1 MSFKI
6 IAIRPLKK
14 CNKKFL
20 KNLVVNEFYTF
31 YNNYEIAKSNNV
43 NNINIKFEHIVPEYL
58 YYKRNAKI
66 NISAIVGKNGSG
78 KSSLVELLY
87 VVIYN
92 LSIRAKFITEEPSPL
107 IPRNFNLTN
116 FDFSKLESN
125 AKTYDTAKPQKKY
138 IEDLEEDIDSL
149 LRLKAEIEQDLITSP
164 KKANFKKHEILQNY
178 NIIRENYESDD
189 WHHKSLDFIDHQVKT
204 FKDFKFDIERKYN
217 LNVVKS
223 PEKAEPEKAINADI
237 IFENDGNLFLVR
249 AHDKSVKIFNFK
261 KNQIDHMIN
270 YSLNINSESLD
281 IFDYL
286 KETSTLFYSIIN
298 NYSLYGLNSLEIG
311 DWITKIFHKND
322 GYQTPIVINPMRTKG
337 IIDINTE
344 NYLSK
349 SRLLSNLLSKVEG
362 DVEES
367 LRCLV
372 NGKVA
377 KTLNLEINT
386 NKFKNERGNIEFRYL
401 KYKDDLLYKILNAF
415 KNYET
420 EESTKEEIIFRF
432 QKPSLAEEYTIEYIF
447 RKIDKI
453 ARTYTLNRKKMGDKF
468 NFDYPFLLDDLLSEL
483 KNNFSHVTFKL
494 RQAVNF
500 LRYDY
505 SSIDKSQCNLNIS
518 ISKLSDEILGRL
530 ESIIKLDIDY
540 AQSQQINQSKSED
553 PQEEENKSFV
563 YISRLKHELINFLPP
578 SFYNLDIQFENDNG
592 SFSDLSSGEKQNLF
606 SISTI
611 IYHLYNLKSISDSEG
626 QSVYDL
632 YNIVLDEIELYFHPD
647 FQKSFISDLLKNI
660 EKIEKKFDGINILF
674 ITHSPFILSDI
685 PNSNI
690 LFLENGKPTDKKDF
704 RTFGAN
710 IHDILAD
717 SFFMPKGYTGKF
729 AKEKIDK
736 TVGWLFEKYQE
747 IKILKEKGNE
757 KKIADYKKDMDPKE
771 VFNHEMIMNLIDE
784 PILRSKLYEMFNY
797 IFSEE
802 TQREREIEELR
813 LKAEI
818 LGFKITD
825 KNIE

>member
-6 IAIRPLKK
+6 IAIRPLKN

-20 KNLVVNEFYTF
+20 KNLISNEFYTF
-31 YNNYEIAKSNNV
+31 YNNYEITKNKSV
-43 NNINIKFEHIVPEYL
+43 DNISLKFENIVPADL
-58 YYKRNAKI
+58 YYTNNAKI

-87 VVIYN
+87 VLIYN
-92 LSIRAKFITEEPSPL
+92 LSIRARFITEEPTPVT
-107 IPRNFNLTN
+107 PRNFNLTN
-116 FDFSKLESN
+116 LDFAKLESN
-125 AKTYDTAKPQKKY
+125 VKTYDTAKPKKKY

-149 LRLKAEIEQDLITSP
+149 LKLKAEIEQDLIAKQ
-164 KKANFKKHEILQNY
+164 KKVNFQKHEILQNY
-178 NIIRENYESDD
+178 NKIRENYENDD
-189 WHHKSLDFIDHQVKT
+189 WHEKSLDFIDHQVKA
-204 FKDFKFDIERKYN
+204 FKDFKFDLERKYN
-217 LNVVKS
+217 LTTAKL
-223 PEKAEPEKAINADI
+223 PGQAEPVKGVNADI
-237 IFENDGNLFLVR
+237 IFENNGTLFLLR
-249 AHDKSVKIFNFK
+249 GHDESVKIFNFK
-261 KNQIDHMIN
+261 GEKIN
-270 YSLNINSESLD
+270 HSITYSLNINSETVD
-281 IFDYL
+281 IFDDM
-286 KETSTLFYSIIN
+286 KETSTLFYSIVN

-362 DVEES
+362 DVQES

-372 NGKVA
+372 NDKVA
-377 KTLNLEINT
+377 KTLILEINT
-386 NKFKNERGNIEFRYL
+386 DKFKNERGKIEFRYI
-401 KYKDDLLYKILNAF
+401 KYKDNLLYKILNAF

-420 EESTKEEIIFRF
+420 EECTKEEIISRF
-432 QKPSLAEEYTIEYIF
+432 QKPSSAEEYTIEYIF

-468 NFDYPFLLDDLLSEL
+468 NFDYPVLLDDLLSEL

-505 SSIDKSQCNLNIS
+505 ASIDKDQHNLNVS
-518 ISKLSDEILGRL
+518 ISKLSDEILNRL
-530 ESIIKLDIDY
+530 ENIIQLDMDY
-540 AQSQQINQSKSED
+540 ARSQQLTEANSED
-553 PQEEENKSFV
+553 SKEEQDNRFI

-578 SFYNLDIQFENDNG
+578 SFYNLDIEFERNNG
-592 SFSDLSSGEKQNLF
+592 SFSDLSSGEKQNVY
-606 SISTI
+606 SISSI
-611 IYHLYNLKSISDSEG
+611 IYHLYNLKSIGDSTG
-626 QSVYDL
+626 KSVYDL

-647 FQKSFISDLLKNI
+647 FQKSFISDLIKNI
-660 EKIEKKFDGINILF
+660 EKIGKNFDGINILF

-690 LFLENGKPTDKKDF
+690 LFLENGKPTDKKNF

-717 SFFMPKGYTGKF
+717 SFFMPYGYTGKF
-729 AKEKIDK
+729 AKEKIDE

-747 IKILKEKGNE
+747 TKVIKETGNLKKL
-757 KKIADYKKDMDPKE
+757 ATYKQDLNLKTAFHHK
-771 VFNHEMIMNLIDE
+771 MIMNLIDE
-784 PILRSKLYEMFNY
+784 PLLRNKLYEMFNY
-797 IFSEE
+797 IFAEE
-802 TQREREIEELR
+802 TQREREIQELR
-813 LKAEI
+813 NKAES
-818 LGFKITD
+818 LGFTIIDQIT
-825 KNIE
+825 E